1 MLANA
6 RAVSAGEAQ
15 VHTQIDGQQWTLQ
28 AVPHMAKCVRSLR
41 EEYAALAGSDQAL
54 LPREHPL
61 TAQPRARSHRM
72 PALTG
77 PIFL

>member
-28 AVPHMAKCVRSLR
+28 AVPHMAKCVRWLR

-54 LPREHPL
+54 LHRLLERTGCAALVDEPL
-61 TAQPRARSHRM
+61 
-72 PALTG
+72 G
-77 PIFL
+77 N